1 MRDLSP
7 SLLFDIIAADRSP
20 RTNEEAKSMSKVK
33 LAVIGGSGVYDM
45 EALTDVEERQIT
57 TPFGDPSD
65 HIVVGTLSGKRIA
78 FLPRHGRGHRL
89 TPTEVPYRA
98 NIWALKSLG
107 VERIISISACGS
119 MKETYA
125 PRHIVI
131 PDQIYDNT
139 KKRDYSFFGDGLV
152 AHIGIAEPFCPHLRQ
167 VLFDAVKRAGGTVHM
182 GGTFITIEGPRFST
196 RGESNIYRSWG
207 VDIIGMTAVPEAQLA
222 REAEICYATMAHV
235 TDYDVWHET
244 EEPVSVEALL
254 ATLAA
259 NTELA
264 QNALRGVIA
273 KLAATERD
281 CECGSTL
288 AAALITQRDLIPAET
303 KEKLA
308 PLVGKYL
315 DSTLSIRESLK
326 NTKGKGKTGGE

>member
-1 MRDLSP
+1 
-7 SLLFDIIAADRSP
+7 
-20 RTNEEAKSMSKVK
+20 MSDVE

-45 EALTDVEERQIT
+45 EALTDVEERT
-57 TPFGDPSD
+57 VRTPYGDPSD
-65 HIVVGTLSGKRIA
+65 TIVVGTLGGKRIA

-89 TPTEVPYRA
+89 TPSEVPYRA

-119 MKETYA
+119 MKHKYE

-152 AHIGIAEPFCPHLRQ
+152 AHISFAEPFCPHLRT
-167 VLFDAVKRAGGTVHM
+167 VLYDAAQAAGGTVHL

-196 RGESNIYRSWG
+196 CGESTIYRSWG

-235 TDYDVWHET
+235 TDYDVWHE
-244 EEPVSVEALL
+244 EEETVNVEMLI
-254 ATLAA
+254 A
-259 NTELA
+259 NLMA
-264 QNALRGVIA
+264 N
-273 KLAATERD
+273 
-281 CECGSTL
+281 
-288 AAALITQRDLIPAET
+288 AALSKQTIAQLVPLLGEERPCDCATALSTAMITQREVIPRAKIE
-303 KEKLA
+303 ELGPIVA
-308 PLVGKYL
+308 KYL
-315 DSTLSIRESLK
+315 
-326 NTKGKGKTGGE
+326 

>member
-1 MRDLSP
+1 
-7 SLLFDIIAADRSP
+7 
-20 RTNEEAKSMSKVK
+20 MSEVK
-33 LAVIGGSGVYDM
+33 LAVIGGSGVYDI
-45 EALTDVEERQIT
+45 ETLTDVEERQIA

-65 HIVVGTLSGKRIA
+65 SIVIGTLSGVRIA

-119 MKETYA
+119 MKERYE

-139 KKRDYSFFGDGLV
+139 KNRDYSFFGDGLV
-152 AHIGIAEPFCPHLRQ
+152 AHIGIADPFCPHLRP
-167 VLFDAVKRAGGTVHM
+167 LLADAAQRAGGTVHM

-196 RGESNIYRSWG
+196 RGESNIFRSWG

-235 TDYDVWHET
+235 TDYDVWHE
-244 EEPVSVEALL
+244 EEEAVNVEMLI
-254 ATLAA
+254 A
-259 NTELA
+259 NLMA
-264 QNALRGVIA
+264 N
-273 KLAATERD
+273 
-281 CECGSTL
+281 
-288 AAALITQRDLIPAET
+288 AALSKRTIAELVPMLSADRPCDCGQTLSSAIITQRDVVPPQTIERLGPIVARYFS
-303 KEKLA
+303 
-308 PLVGKYL
+308 G
-315 DSTLSIRESLK
+315 
-326 NTKGKGKTGGE
+326 

>member
-1 MRDLSP
+1 MAE
-7 SLLFDIIAADRSP
+7 I
-20 RTNEEAKSMSKVK
+20 E

-45 EALTDVEERQIT
+45 EALTDIEERYVP

-65 HIVVGTLSGKRIA
+65 RIVIGTLAGKRIA

-89 TPTEVPYRA
+89 TPSEVPYRA

-107 VERIISISACGS
+107 VERIVSISACGS
-119 MKETYA
+119 MKEKYA

-139 KKRDYSFFGDGLV
+139 KKRNYSFFGDGLV

-167 VLFDAVKRAGGTVHM
+167 LLYRAVQKAGGTVHD
-182 GGTFITIEGPRFST
+182 GGTFIVIEGPRFST

-235 TDYDVWHET
+235 TDYDVWHE
-244 EEPVSVEALL
+244 EEEAVNVEMLIANLQANAALSKRAIMELLPLLDNERPCDCGQAL
-254 ATLAA
+254 ATAM
-259 NTELA
+259 
-264 QNALRGVIA
+264 
-273 KLAATERD
+273 
-281 CECGSTL
+281 
-288 AAALITQRDLIPAET
+288 ITRRDLIPP
-303 KEKLA
+303 EKIEQLGPIVA
-308 PLVGKYL
+308 KYL
-315 DSTLSIRESLK
+315 
-326 NTKGKGKTGGE
+326 